1 MSLSDRQRKHLRAL
15 AHPRKP
21 VVIVGRNGLTE
32 AVFVEIEAA
41 LAHHE
46 LIKVKVGI
54 GDRDLR
60 DEAVS
65 SICERTKAELVQ
77 RIGHIATLYLPNPEK
92 PVIELP

>member
-1 MSLSDRQRKHLRAL
+1 MPLSDRHRKHLRAL
-15 AHPRKP
+15 AHPCKP
-21 VVIVGRNGLTE
+21 VVTVGRNGLTE
-32 AVFVEIEAA
+32 AVLVEIESA

-46 LIKVKVGI
+46 LVKVKVGI

-60 DEAVS
+60 DEAVRA
-65 SICERTKAELVQ
+65 ICERTQAELVQ